1 MTIKAQS
8 NQGQTET
15 KVTKEPLGVPHPPH
29 NPVKRKDLFVLNE
42 WQSSSEPPWC
52 SPCLTPGKVS
62 TSQGPER
69 SSACCTPDSAIT
81 LGCCLHFRQVFPN
94 SIFAPGRYSFTPSVS
109 GQHKRMG
116 GLAALALL
124 QSHGPCSRD
133 LSLHSS
139 WPSRTLVGRHL
150 STHVRGYWLR
160 WINIEKG
167 KKKITS

>member
-62 TSQGPER
+62 TRQGPER

-116 GLAALALL
+116 GLAALAVTISRPL
-124 QSHGPCSRD
+124 QQRSKPTFQLAIKNTGGKASI
-133 LSLHSS
+133 HSCQ
-139 WPSRTLVGRHL
+139 RVLA
-150 STHVRGYWLR
+150 
-160 WINIEKG
+160 
-167 KKKITS
+167 